1 MLGLVLLFVGFV
13 LINNGVARLYNYD
26 KKATAIVNIFVGLL
40 SVICNIITIC
50 NASSATDYYSAG
62 TGLLFGFTYLFIALN
77 NIFDLDT
84 RPYGIYS
91 LLVAIV
97 AIPASIVSLCE
108 GDIRFFIIWLLWSVL
123 WATGFLETVL
133 KKNLGNFVSYLLIF
147 EGVFTGLI
155 PGFLMLIERW

>member
-1 MLGLVLLFVGFV
+1 MLGIVLLFVGFV
-13 LINNGVARLYNYD
+13 LINNGVARFYNFD
-26 KKATAIVNIFVGLL
+26 KKATAVVNIFVGLL

-50 NASSATDYYSAG
+50 NATSTNNYYSAG

-77 NIFDLDT
+77 NIYDLDP

-97 AIPASIVSLCE
+97 AIPASIVSLND
-108 GDIRFFIIWLLWSVL
+108 GDIRFFVIWLLWSLL
-123 WATGFLETVL
+123 WATGFIETVL

-147 EGVFTGLI
+147 EGVVTGLI
-155 PGFLMLIERW
+155 PGFLMLVERW